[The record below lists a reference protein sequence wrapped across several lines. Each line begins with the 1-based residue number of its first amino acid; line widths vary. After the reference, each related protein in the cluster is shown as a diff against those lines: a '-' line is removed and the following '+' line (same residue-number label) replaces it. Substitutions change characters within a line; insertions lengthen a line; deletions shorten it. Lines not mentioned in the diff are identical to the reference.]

1 MSLLHLRP
9 VQQRVPVRGERAAAE
24 IAERAC
30 GRTSAIVG
38 QIEATPARTLPG
50 LLVKRRA
57 LAWCAC
63 GDPFTVEDLDC
74 CGSST
79 TDMRLIVSMLAD
91 MTAIG
96 SGLI

>member
-1 MSLLHLRP
+1 
-9 VQQRVPVRGERAAAE
+9 
-24 IAERAC
+24 
-30 GRTSAIVG
+30 
-38 QIEATPARTLPG
+38 
-50 LLVKRRA
+50 LVKRRA